1 MVVITTRKPT
11 EEVINVLKEN
21 DVKKIVLVS
30 CGVCAALCQTGGTEG
45 LEEWNKILEK
55 EGFEIITGIVVEDVC
70 DNRVMKKDFRK
81 IDEDLKKADTIVT
94 LSCGLGVQSIIT
106 VLENK
111 YPEKMVFVTN
121 NTMFM
126 GETERIGRFRM
137 RCLGCGDCLLNETG
151 GICPLTTCAKA
162 LMNGPCGGMVDGKCE
177 VGNYE
182 RDCGWVLIYKRLKAL
197 GKLDLFSK
205 LRDARDWSD
214 SGHQR
219 EVIFR

>member
-45 LEEWNKILEK
+45 LEEWNNILEK